1 MNRTLSSLK
10 IVLQQKFSKPNM
22 NISEIIKKLVIKN
35 DKF

>member
-10 IVLQQKFSKPNM
+10 IVLQQFSKPNM
-22 NISEIIKKLVIKN
+22 NINEIIKKLVIKN